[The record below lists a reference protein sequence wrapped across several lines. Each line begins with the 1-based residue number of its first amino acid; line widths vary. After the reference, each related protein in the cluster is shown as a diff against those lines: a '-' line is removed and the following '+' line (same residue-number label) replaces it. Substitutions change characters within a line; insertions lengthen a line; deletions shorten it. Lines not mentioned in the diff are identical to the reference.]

1 MPIIVAEI
9 ITFIKLKMMFHEL
22 SYIYIIL
29 GYFITQIVFNLVNI
43 LKCSSEDMYL
53 LCNLNFLHIDFPN
66 PCRAQL
72 LSLSVYEI

>member
-9 ITFIKLKMMFHEL
+9 ITFIKPKMMFHEL
-22 SYIYIIL
+22 SYIYTIL
-29 GYFITQIVFNLVNI
+29 GYFITQIVFNLVNTLNVVPRTCICSVI
-43 LKCSSEDMYL
+43 LIVFISQY
-53 LCNLNFLHIDFPN
+53 PN